1 VDASNS
7 WRTVSGAT
15 LKKVSFCSTR
25 LPFASSVHPTNRI
38 APSRCSFPFRS
49 PNDHMSHDTRHRR
62 LPLAFTVSLL
72 VAIGA
77 PAAGQA
83 APAVAHGALRA
94 DQQVRGWTI
103 LSDREPDDL
112 AVITAAPGYGID
124 HLELSHE
131 VVMDLNEVRDEKKR
145 GLVNRLTDAAH
156 AAGIPEVVV
165 WDHALYE
172 LSYYPERFRSGP
184 GGTIDLDDP
193 AFWSWLKQD
202 YREMLDRV
210 PAVDGIVLTFIETGA
225 RAERQHSRTLVTP
238 QQKLAAVVNA
248 VADVV
253 IGERHLNLYART
265 FAYTHEEY
273 RNIIGA
279 IDRFRPDVRLLMKET
294 PHDFFLTHP
303 NDFFAGTIARP
314 TVIEFDAAG
323 EFNGQGLIASTWP
336 EYVLGRAHDLLRR
349 PHVVGYTARTDRY
362 GGSRIVGHAAE
373 IDLYALRRVVEDPGI
388 TAGRVSDD
396 FITKRYGAAAR
407 PFVRRAFGNALDVVG
422 SSLYTLGTNVANH
435 SRLDY
440 DGYASSYARH
450 VSGKWI
456 EPPVA
461 HVRHGVNRDLHYWKD
476 VVNRL
481 APPWTKEPGGAQWN
495 EVPWVKEKGWIQ
507 PGEQMDEA
515 TLRLVMTE
523 KHWGVAKAEESLRAI
538 AAGKATLRPDDYRE
552 LHALFERTLLTARLH
567 EAVAGA
573 YFGFRVWSRGGS
585 FRTPWV
591 TRTVRTGLRD
601 IPTIAA
607 LMRTFTEP
615 PPPAQWEWARDAD
628 QAMRYEEWITK
639 GWPRYGGMKFN
650 DEYTR

>member
-1 VDASNS
+1 MTRTCHPPTRRRRS
-7 WRTVSGAT
+7 WRLALAT
-15 LKKVSFCSTR
+15 
-25 LPFASSVHPTNRI
+25 A
-38 APSRCSFPFRS
+38 
-49 PNDHMSHDTRHRR
+49 
-62 LPLAFTVSLL
+62 LL
-72 VAIGA
+72 VSS
-77 PAAGQA
+77 AAAADGQVTSPSA
-83 APAVAHGALRA
+83 AHGALRA
-94 DQQVRGWTI
+94 DQPVRGWTI
-103 LSDREPDDL
+103 LSDRETDDL
-112 AVITAAPGYGID
+112 AVIAAAPAYAID
-124 HLELSHE
+124 HLELSHQ
-131 VVMDLNEVRDEKKR
+131 VVMDLNELRDEKKR
-145 GLVNRLTDAAH
+145 ALVNRLTEAAH
-156 AAGIPEVVV
+156 AAGIQEVVV
-165 WDHALYE
+165 WDHALYA
-172 LSYYPERFRSGP
+172 LSYYPERFRTGP
-184 GGTIDLDDP
+184 NGTIDLDDP
-193 AFWSWLKQD
+193 TFWIWLKQD
-202 YREMLDRV
+202 YRDMLDRV

-225 RAERQHSRTLVTP
+225 RAERQHSRVLVTP
-238 QQKLAAVVNA
+238 QEKLAAVVNA

-279 IDRFRPDVRLLMKET
+279 IDRFRPEVRLLMKET

-323 EFNGQGLIASTWP
+323 EFNGQGQIASTWP
-336 EYVLGRAHDLLRR
+336 EYVLGRARDLLRR

-373 IDLYALRRVVEDPGI
+373 IDLYALRRVVEDPRI
-388 TAGRVSDD
+388 SAARVSDE

-407 PFVRRAFGNALDVVG
+407 PFVRRAFANALDIVE

-476 VVNRL
+476 VVNHL
-481 APPWTKEPGGAQWN
+481 APPWTKAPGGAQWN
-495 EVPWVKEKGWIQ
+495 EVPWVKETGWIQ

-515 TLRLVMTE
+515 TLRMVMTE
-523 KHWGVAKAEESLRAI
+523 KHWGVTKAEESLRAI
-538 AAGKATLRPDDYRE
+538 DAGRAALRPDDYRE

-573 YFGFRVWSRGGS
+573 YFGFRVWTRGSS
-585 FRTPWV
+585 FRTPLV

-601 IPTIAA
+601 IPAIAEA
-607 LMRTFTEP
+607 IRAFPETP
-615 PPPAQWEWARDAD
+615 PAAQWEWARDAD
-628 QAMRYEEWITK
+628 QAMRYVEWITA
-639 GWPRYGGMKFN
+639 GWPRYGGLKF
-650 DEYTR
+650 ESGE